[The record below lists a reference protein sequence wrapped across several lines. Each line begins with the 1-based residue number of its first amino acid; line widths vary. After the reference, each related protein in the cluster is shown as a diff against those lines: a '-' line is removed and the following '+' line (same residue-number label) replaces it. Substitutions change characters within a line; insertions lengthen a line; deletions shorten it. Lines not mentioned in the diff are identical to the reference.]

1 MKTFSILKHGIG
13 QSGIR
18 LSESGISQHLCAH
31 LSLLHLRAQ
40 TSKSFTMLIK
50 HLGTQNIGFVS
61 EVQIKQIKILCT
73 CVSVQRNEV

>member
-1 MKTFSILKHGIG
+1 MKTFSVLKRGIG

-18 LSESGISQHLCAH
+18 LSGISQHLCAQ

-73 CVSVQRNEV
+73 CVSVQRNKV